1 MSMIADKLYRP
12 LNKGKKIIKQIM
24 KPNQKSN
31 NSIVLILVLMLTC
44 CSNTCKTTESK
55 HITFD
60 ITPDKIYQGDLARIT
75 ILPADY
81 LQSVSYRWANY
92 IIKSCHET
100 NTNSFIGFVPVD
112 LEEHPGDKILK
123 IIVQYTD
130 GSETTETLNFTVMR
144 KKFPLQKLTLPKSM
158 VVLSKQDE
166 ARDEHEQE
174 QIRNIYNNTVHEKL
188 WDTTFIK
195 PVKGPIGTPFGVRR
209 LINNIPKQSHSGV
222 DIKAPKGAPV
232 GSTSNG
238 LVVYTGN
245 HFFSGKSVC
254 IDHGM
259 GIISMYFH
267 LSKISVKKGQMVKR
281 GQTIGL
287 IGSTGRATGPHLHW
301 GIRVSGQ
308 RISPMSLLRL
318 MKI

>member
-1 MSMIADKLYRP
+1 MISSKLHQP
-12 LNKGKKIIKQIM
+12 MNKEKKIKQNM
-24 KPNQKSN
+24 NPNQKPN
-31 NSIVLILVLMLTC
+31 NCIVLIFILMLTC
-44 CSNTCKTTESK
+44 CINTCKTTESK

-60 ITPDKIYQGDLARIT
+60 ITPDKIYQGDLAWIIIR
-75 ILPADY
+75 PADY
-81 LQSVSYRWANY
+81 LQSVSYKWANH
-92 IIKSCHET
+92 IIKSTHET
-100 NTNSFIGFVPVD
+100 KTNSFIGFLPVD
-112 LEEHPGDKILK
+112 LKEHPGNKILK

-130 GSETTETLNFTVMR
+130 GSKTTETLYFTVIR
-144 KKFPLQKLTLPKSM
+144 KKFPLQKLTLPKSI
-158 VVLSKQDE
+158 VDLSKEDE
-166 ARDEHEQE
+166 ARDEHEQAL
-174 QIRNIYNNTVHEKL
+174 IRSIYNNAAHDKL

-195 PVKGPIGTPFGVRR
+195 PIKGPIGTPFGVRR

-222 DIKAPKGAPV
+222 DIKAPRGAPV
-232 GSTSNG
+232 GATSHG

-254 IDHGM
+254 IDHGT

-267 LSKISVKKGQMVKR
+267 LSKILVKKGQMVKR

-301 GIRVSGQ
+301 GIRISGQ
-308 RISPMSLLRL
+308 RIDPMTLLRL